1 MGLSLDAVEGDEMVL
16 HTSTGTHPLGVAHQ
30 EPSGT

>member
-1 MGLSLDAVEGDEMVL
+1 MGLSLDAVEGGERVL
-16 HTSTGTHPLGVAHQ
+16 HTSTGTHPLGVARP